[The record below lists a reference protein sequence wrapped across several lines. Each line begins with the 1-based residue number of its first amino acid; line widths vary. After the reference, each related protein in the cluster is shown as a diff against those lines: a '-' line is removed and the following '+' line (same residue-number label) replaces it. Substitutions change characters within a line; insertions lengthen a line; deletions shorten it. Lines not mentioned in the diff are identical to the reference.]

1 MIASNDSV
9 EIAAETS
16 AEVASAEEAATAE
29 EAAIAEEAGA
39 EADLSAARLAG
50 AAASSL
56 RSFGGIWYEL
66 HLPNGRLLRCAYDMT
81 DRAADFF
88 WPATLSAAVAVCAAL
103 IAADTSATSRSSP
116 EGVQPLSSLG
126 FLSTRDMTEA
136 QRRGKRIYQTGQSDS
151 GTPIQAV
158 VNDDGVSVP
167 ASVVPC
173 ANCHGKSGS
182 ARGEGGIV
190 PSDLRWNELSKPY
203 ELTQDSGRSRVPYTG
218 VLLRRAV
225 TQGVDSSGNK
235 LHPVMPRYGMAEQDL
250 VDLIAYLQLLGREYE
265 PGVNATTIRLG
276 LLQPGG
282 GPMAEAGREAEIALR
297 AYFDVVNANGGI
309 YQRRVEVVGV
319 PVPHPPPNSAQ
330 VRTLVEQRDIF
341 AVAGAVAIGLESV
354 LDDVARAASLPVVGA
369 LTLYPKRSA
378 PPNPYVFY
386 LVGGVAEQACALA
399 KFALQSADE
408 NTRRAVILHADSP
421 MLEEA
426 AATLKRE
433 ARRDGFVLVMH
444 RSLPAGENP
453 AALSHELARLGAG
466 SLFFLGPADILNA
479 LLHAAHK
486 ASWRPRVYIPGALG
500 GDALFGVPKSF
511 MDRLFVSFPMLP
523 GDVSAQAA
531 ADYAQ
536 IAVKHRLHS
545 EHRAAH
551 MMTLASGKLML
562 RVLQSAGRDLRRER
576 VIELLEQTRGLS
588 TGLLPAL
595 TFDANRHI
603 GAFGAHVVPVDLRK
617 KAYGAGATWVDL

>member
-1 MIASNDSV
+1 
-9 EIAAETS
+9 
-16 AEVASAEEAATAE
+16 
-29 EAAIAEEAGA
+29 
-39 EADLSAARLAG
+39 
-50 AAASSL
+50 
-56 RSFGGIWYEL
+56 
-66 HLPNGRLLRCAYDMT
+66 MT
-81 DRAADFF
+81 D
-88 WPATLSAAVAVCAAL
+88 
-103 IAADTSATSRSSP
+103 
-116 EGVQPLSSLG
+116 
-126 FLSTRDMTEA
+126 A
-136 QRRGKRIYQTGQSDS
+136 QRRGKRIYQTGQSGS

-158 VNDDGVSVP
+158 VNADGASVP

-203 ELTQDSGRSRVPYTG
+203 ELTQGRGRSRVPYTG

-225 TQGVDSSGNK
+225 TRGVDSSGNK
-235 LHPVMPRYGMAEQDL
+235 LHPVMPRYGMTEQDL
-250 VDLIAYLQLLGREYE
+250 DDLIAYLQVLGREYE
-265 PGVNATTIRLG
+265 PGVNATTLRLG

-309 YQRRVEVVGV
+309 YRRRVEVVGV
-319 PVPHPPPNSAQ
+319 PVPHPPPSSAQ
-330 VRTLVEQRDIF
+330 VRTLVEQRDLF

-354 LDDVARAASLPVVGA
+354 LDDVARAVSLPVVGA

-399 KFALQSADE
+399 KFALRSADE
-408 NTRRAVILHADSP
+408 NTRRAVILHAGSP
-421 MLEEA
+421 MIEEA
-426 AATLKRE
+426 AATLERE
-433 ARRDGFVLVMH
+433 ARRDGFVLITH
-444 RSLPAGENP
+444 RGLPAAEKL
-453 AALSHELARLGAG
+453 ADLSHELARSGAG
-466 SLFFLGPADILNA
+466 SLFFLGPAEILSA

-486 ASWRPRVYIPGALG
+486 ASWHPRVYLPGALG

-511 MDRLFVSFPMLP
+511 MGRLFVSFPMLP

-545 EHRAAH
+545 EYRAAH
-551 MMTLASGKLML
+551 MMALASGKLML

-595 TFDANRHI
+595 TFDANRRI
-603 GAFGAHVVPVDLRK
+603 GAFGAYVVPVDLET
-617 KAYGAGATWVDL
+617 KAYGTDATWVDL